1 MTVVHQFLPTLSP
14 RDAVGNSTL
23 ELHRLLLD
31 MGHDAHLY
39 AANIHHELMSVARPL
54 TEIPDDDAWCI
65 YHHSIGGVAGD
76 MYESR
81 AANRILVYHNIT
93 PIELLE
99 RWSAD
104 VGAEITL
111 GRDQLKRYAA
121 LTDLTVCDSD
131 FNRHEVD
138 LLDYRNTT
146 TIPVLFE
153 PGRLRHASA
162 TRPRGSPTRLL
173 FVGRLAPNKAQH
185 ELVAVLAIL
194 RERYDAD
201 AELHL
206 VGSATFGSYSSA
218 ISDYIEHLGLA
229 DAVHIHEGLSDEEL
243 ASHYALADLF
253 VCVSDHEGF
262 CVPLIEAMHHG
273 LPVVA
278 FDSTAVGGTLG
289 DAGLLLPTKAADV
302 VADAIARVASD
313 HDLAARMRDAG
324 RTRSDHFSLTNTRA
338 AWSGAIENTIGP
350 AR

>member
-1 MTVVHQFLPTLSP
+1 MTIVHQFLPTLSP

-23 ELHRLLLD
+23 ELHQLLLD
-31 MGHDAHLY
+31 MGHDARLY
-39 AANIHHELMSVARPL
+39 AVNIHHELMSIARPL
-54 TEIPDDDAWCI
+54 TEMPDDDAWSI

-76 MYESR
+76 AYESR

-99 RWSAD
+99 RWSCD

-111 GRDQLKRYAA
+111 GRDQLKRYASI
-121 LTDLTVCDSD
+121 TDLAVCDSD
-131 FNRHEVD
+131 YNRHEVD
-138 LLDYRNTT
+138 VLDYRDTI

-153 PGRLRHASA
+153 PGRLQHASSS
-162 TRPRGSPTRLL
+162 RPQGSSTRLL

-185 ELVAVLAIL
+185 ELVAVLSIL
-194 RERYDAD
+194 RERHDPD
-201 AELHL
+201 AELHV
-206 VGSATFGSYSSA
+206 VGSAAFGSYSSA
-218 ISDYIEHLGLA
+218 ITDYVEHLGLV
-229 DAVHIHEGLSDEEL
+229 DAVHIHDGVSDAEL
-243 ASHYALADLF
+243 AAHYALADVF

-302 VADAIARVASD
+302 VADAVARVASD
-313 HDLAARMRDAG
+313 DELASCMRSAG
-324 RTRSDHFSLTNTRA
+324 RSRADHFSLANTRA
-338 AWSGAIENTIGP
+338 AWTEAIESTIGP